1 MLAATALITVAL
13 PRAGRESINYE
24 EGQPWR
30 YSLLTAPFD
39 IPVYYDSITENR
51 MSDSIRNNLPPYVDI
66 SSSAVDEVV
75 AGFPPA
81 LAGNQAVRLLQKH
94 IRDVYDKGVVD
105 EDVKERLESQK
116 GRKMVNVVSASN
128 TATQTDASAMLTP
141 VEAMDSI
148 IGRYK
153 ATVTPFTQVPQETWD
168 ILKENMR
175 ANVTLNDTV
184 DMRQLNNALAMV
196 SSAQGTIR
204 QGQRIVDRGEVVTP
218 QIYRNLQEYE
228 RMLTLRDGTGQNTT
242 GFIVGQAAYL
252 IIILTLFY
260 LYLAFY
266 RNKVYSS
273 TRMMVFIVF
282 ATLVISLLAILL
294 GETFNLGIYMTPVAA
309 LPVVIMLFVDKRT
322 AIITLMATVMI
333 CALAAVYQFQFIFL
347 EMAAGM
353 TAVYS
358 LKQLSRRSQLLRV
371 SFFTFLVY
379 SLCYVVMTLV
389 LEGTLSE
396 LSPRLFI
403 YFAINAVLLSLTY
416 VFIFVIERVFG
427 FTSTVTLVELSDINN
442 PLLRRLSEEA
452 PGTFQHSMQVS
463 TLAADA
469 ARAIGADTQL
479 VRTGAL
485 YHDIGKLSSP
495 IFFTENQHGVNPHN
509 GLDPETSARKII
521 SHVTEGVA
529 MAQKA
534 KLPSVIKD
542 FILEHHGKGLTRY
555 FYNTVVNA
563 NPGKYIDPA
572 PYTYPGPNPRSRETA
587 ILMMADAVEAASR
600 SLKEYTTKSISDLV
614 DKIIDTQVSDG
625 MFRQSPISF
634 SDIEEIKDVFKRRL
648 GTIYHSRV
656 AYPERRPTAPRPEAP
671 QPEASQP
678 ETPQSEVSVKSE
690 AEV

>member
-1 MLAATALITVAL
+1 MKNNLRHTFTVILLLIAGAILITAAL
-13 PRAGRESINYE
+13 PRAGRESLSYE
-24 EGQPWR
+24 EGQPWK

-51 MSDSIRNNLPPYVDI
+51 MTDSIR
-66 SSSAVDEVV
+66 
-75 AGFPPA
+75 AGFPPYVNVSSSTA
-81 LAGNQAVRLLQKH
+81 DELVESFPAPLASHPGVKRLEKSIHDLYGRGIVDEEVRKILQKQGEH
-94 IRDVYDKGVVD
+94 KT
-105 EDVKERLESQK
+105 
-116 GRKMVNVVSASN
+116 VNVVSASN
-128 TATQTDASAMLTP
+128 TATRTDASAMLTP
-141 VEAMDSI
+141 IQAVDTLVKH
-148 IGRYK
+148 YQK
-153 ATVTPFTQVPQETWD
+153 NVNPFTEVPDQIWD
-168 ILKENMR
+168 IIQRNLR

-184 DMRQLNNALAMV
+184 YARQLNNALAMV

-218 QIYRNLQEYE
+218 QVYRNLQEYE
-228 RMLTLRDGTGQNTT
+228 KMLTARKGTGQDSV

-252 IIILTLFY
+252 LVVLGIFCIYLLFY
-260 LYLAFY
+260 
-266 RNKVYSS
+266 RRRVYAS
-273 TRMMVFIVF
+273 TRMMVFIIS
-282 ATLVISLLAILL
+282 TIIVISLFAVLL
-294 GETFNLGIYMTPVAA
+294 TETFTMGIYMTPFAA
-309 LPVVIMLFVDKRT
+309 LPIVIMLFVDRRT
-322 AIITLMATVMI
+322 AVIALLASIMI
-333 CALAAVYQFQFIFL
+333 GALAAIYQFQFIF
-347 EMAAGM
+347 MQIVAGM
-353 TAVYS
+353 TAVFS
-358 LKQLSRRSQLLRV
+358 LKQLSKRSQLLRV
-371 SFFTFLVY
+371 SFFTFIAY
-379 SLCYVVMTLV
+379 CICYAIITLV
-389 LEGTLSE
+389 LEGTLTE

-403 YFAINAVLLSLTY
+403 YFAVNSALLSLTY

-521 SHVTEGVA
+521 SHVTDGVA

-534 KLPSVIKD
+534 KLPAVIKD

-555 FYNTVVNA
+555 FYNTACNA
-563 NPGKYIDPA
+563 RPGEKIDPA
-572 PYTYPGPNPRSRETA
+572 PFTYPGPNPRSRETA

-600 SLKEYTTKSISDLV
+600 SLKEYTTQSISDLV
-614 DKIIDTQVSDG
+614 DKIIDTQVKEG
-625 MFRQSPISF
+625 MFSSSPISF
-634 SDIEEIKDVFKRRL
+634 SDIETIKDVFKKRL

-656 AYPERRPTAPRPEAP
+656 SYPERIPA
-671 QPEASQP
+671 
-678 ETPQSEVSVKSE
+678 VV
-690 AEV
+690 

>member
-1 MLAATALITVAL
+1 MKRSHLKHTAIVILLMLAATALITVAL

-39 IPVYYDSITENR
+39 IPVYYDSITEQR

-66 SSSAVDEVV
+66 STTAVNEVI
-75 AGFPPA
+75 AGFPPVI
-81 LAGNQAVRLLQKH
+81 AGNPSVRMLERH
-94 IRDVYDKGVVD
+94 IREVYDKGVVD
-105 EDVKERLESQK
+105 EDVKTRLESQS
-116 GRKMVNVVSASN
+116 GRKTVNLVSASN
-128 TATQTDASAMLTP
+128 TATQTDATAMLTP

-148 IGRYK
+148 IARYK
-153 ATVTPFTQVPQETWD
+153 ASANPFMQLPQQTWD
-168 ILKENMR
+168 ILKENLR

-184 DMRQLNNALAMV
+184 DLRQLNNALAMV
-196 SSAQGTIR
+196 SSAQGSIR

-228 RMLTLRDGTGQNTT
+228 RMLMLRDGTGQNTS
-242 GFIVGQAAYL
+242 GFIVGQAAY
-252 IIILTLFY
+252 IIITLSVFY

-266 RNKVYSS
+266 RRRVYSS
-273 TRMMVFIVF
+273 TRMMVFIIS
-282 ATLVISLLAILL
+282 AMLVISLLAILL
-294 GETFNLGIYMTPVAA
+294 GETFSLGIYMTPLAA
-309 LPVVIMLFVDKRT
+309 LPVVIMLFVDRRT
-322 AIITLMATVMI
+322 AVVTLLATVMI
-333 CALAAVYQFQFIFL
+333 GALAAVYQFQFIFL
-347 EMAAGM
+347 ELVAGM
-353 TAVYS
+353 TAIFS
-358 LKQLSRRSQLLRV
+358 LKQLSRRSQLLRI
-371 SFFTFLVY
+371 SFLTFLAY
-379 SLCYVVMTLV
+379 SLSYVVMTLV
-389 LEGTLSE
+389 LEGTLTE

-403 YFAINAVLLSLTY
+403 YFIINSVLLSLTY

-534 KLPSVIKD
+534 KLPAVIKD
-542 FILEHHGKGLTRY
+542 FILEHHGKGVTRY

-563 NPGKYIDPA
+563 NPGKKIDPA

-587 ILMMADAVEAASR
+587 ILMMADSVEAASR
-600 SLKEYTTKSISDLV
+600 SLKEYTTQSISDLV
-614 DKIIDTQVSDG
+614 DKIIDTQVADG

-634 SDIEEIKDVFKRRL
+634 ADIEEIKDVFKRRL

-656 AYPERRPTAPRPEAP
+656 AYPERRETSTPAPTPTQEQP
-671 QPEASQP
+671 QN
-678 ETPQSEVSVKSE
+678 
-690 AEV
+690 